1 MSICL
6 YQGSF
11 NPIHN
16 AHLAVAEYVH
26 KKFNF
31 ETIMFIPA
39 FIPPH
44 KNLKD
49 FDSENAIHRLNM
61 VELAVQDI
69 PYFQFSA
76 IEYTRNKPSYTYDTI
91 VQIRDIVQTEE
102 KINFIIGTDAFI
114 NIASWHRADEL
125 KKLLHFVLFI
135 RENNFDE
142 TPYLELKEKGFDYT
156 LADMPFYDI
165 SASEVRER
173 VRQNKDI
180 CDILPVKVAEYIKKY
195 NVYKV

>member
-1 MSICL
+1 MSICV

-26 KKFNF
+26 KNFKFD
-31 ETIMFIPA
+31 TITFIPA

-49 FDSENAIHRLNM
+49 FNTDNAMHRLNM
-61 VELAVQDI
+61 VEIAVADYD
-69 PYFQFSA
+69 YFNLSA
-76 IEYTRNKPSYTYDTI
+76 IEYTRNKPSYTYETI
-91 VQIRDIVQTEE
+91 VQIKEITGCED

-114 NIASWHRADEL
+114 NIESWHKADEL
-125 KKLLHFVLFI
+125 KHLVHFILFV
-135 RENNFDE
+135 REDNFDE
-142 TPYLELKEKGFDYT
+142 TPFVELRKKGFDYT
-156 LADMPFYDI
+156 LMKMPFINI
-165 SASEVRER
+165 SASMVRER

-180 CDILPVKVAEYIKKY
+180 CDIVPFKVAQYIEQN
-195 NVYKV
+195 NVYKI